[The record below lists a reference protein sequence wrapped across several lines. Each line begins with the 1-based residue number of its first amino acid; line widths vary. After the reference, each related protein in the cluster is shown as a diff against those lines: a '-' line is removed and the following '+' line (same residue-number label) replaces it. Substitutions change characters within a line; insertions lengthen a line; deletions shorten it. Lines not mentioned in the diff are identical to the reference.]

1 MQLGT
6 FCVYIQILLN
16 VVATA
21 FEMMSNYF
29 FRYLVGCD
37 NILAKLHTKHP
48 ELCDKVGGLLAMHID
63 DLRVFAPMWLS
74 KTEEV
79 REDRDHWATNITG
92 DIYGKGWISEM
103 YGYSFGAAEVSII
116 FPLTFNGQFESV
128 VAISHCCFGCLRYFH
143 YSLGLCCAYVTSLP
157 NPGWSTTQN

>member
-1 MQLGT
+1 MNDVIVIS
-6 FCVYIQILLN
+6 C
-16 VVATA
+16 
-21 FEMMSNYF
+21 
-29 FRYLVGCD
+29 RYLVGCD

-103 YGYSFGAAEVSII
+103 YGYSFGAAEVSFN
-116 FPLTFNGQFESV
+116 FPLIYSKGQYEQSFL
-128 VAISHCCFGCLRYFH
+128 SHLVYFY
-143 YSLGLCCAYVTSLP
+143 YSLDLFVAYVTSVL
-157 NPGWSTTQN
+157 NPGWSPAQN

>member
-1 MQLGT
+1 MYLYSN
-6 FCVYIQILLN
+6 FFALSLLWLSLNN
-16 VVATA
+16 VIII
-21 FEMMSNYF
+21 F

-103 YGYSFGAAEVSII
+103 YGYSFGAAEVSFI
-116 FPLTFNGQFESV
+116 FPLTFSKRQYEQF
-128 VAISHCCFGCLRYFH
+128 L
-143 YSLGLCCAYVTSLP
+143 LCHLVYWLIEIFPLLSRFMFFLCDFFA
-157 NPGWSTTQN
+157 